1 MNIVNR
7 LPLKKLRLLKTLKKT
22 LNNIDYNYCPEK
34 KIIRRILKLIS
45 GRGPYLDLTPTN
57 LQGNL

>member
-22 LNNIDYNYCPEK
+22 LNNIHYNYYPEK
-34 KIIRRILKLIS
+34 KKEEYS
-45 GRGPYLDLTPTN
+45 N
-57 LQGNL
+57 

>member
-7 LPLKKLRLLKTLKKT
+7 LPLKMLRLLKTLKKT
-22 LNNIDYNYCPEK
+22 LNNIHYNYYPEK
-34 KIIRRILKLIS
+34 KRRILKLIS

>member
-7 LPLKKLRLLKTLKKT
+7 LPLKKLWLFKTLKKT
-22 LNNIDYNYCPEK
+22 LNNIHYNYYPK
-34 KIIRRILKLIS
+34 KKIRRILKLIS

>member
-22 LNNIDYNYCPEK
+22 LNNIHYNYYPEK
-34 KIIRRILKLIS
+34 KKRRILKLIS